1 MVNGFW
7 DNCTWLGGILIIRD
21 DVIVSHNVGKNGG
34 PVRGN
39 ILKDEI
45 IAGYLDC
52 PADKEGKISRFSW
65 VCPSP
70 PTRPGLLDSQS
81 LPSDLGG

>member
-1 MVNGFW
+1 M
-7 DNCTWLGGILIIRD
+7 
-21 DVIVSHNVGKNGG
+21 
-34 PVRGN
+34 RGN

-52 PADKEGKISRFSW
+52 LTDKEGKISIFSC

-70 PTRPGLLDSQS
+70 PIRPGLLDNQS